1 MTELR
6 ELAGLLGVPVVIALV
21 SATEK
26 VLQIERRWLPVAAI
40 VWGCVLNLALAYI
53 LATPYPSAVIWGVI
67 AGLAAV
73 GLFSGTRATLGK

>member
-21 SATEK
+21 KATEM
-26 VLQIERRWLPVAAI
+26 VLLLSRRWLPVVAI
-40 VWGCVLNLALAYI
+40 IWGIVLNLALAYI
-53 LATPYPSAVIWGVI
+53 LATPYPSAVVWGAI

-73 GLFSGTRATLGK
+73 GLFSGTRATLGR

>member
-21 SATEK
+21 KATEM
-26 VLQIERRWLPVAAI
+26 VLQIERRWLPVAAVI
-40 VWGCVLNLALAYI
+40 WGIALNLGLAYI
-53 LATPYPSAVIWGVI
+53 LGTPYASAVVWGII

-73 GLFSGTRATLGK
+73 GLFSGTRATMGR